1 MERDDRV
8 IGMAE
13 AREAMKAAKKPI
25 GRPRRFGRFEE
36 FEASLPAQTGKR
48 AAYCDGIGIYKGA
61 KTTTVFV
68 KITLPK
74 GGVFRKRS
82 IPPGDAVEIKL
93 GKRSSWDWPE
103 LILERDRLQRLADKG
118 LPLEADEVPHFAD
131 YAADWLERRKPTM
144 RSFGVTRGNV
154 NSALNP
160 SFGKKALNAI
170 SVSDVN
176 RWIGQQSKNLKS
188 SSVQRQLNT
197 FNAIMNDAVQAGLID
212 CNPSDR
218 ADKIRG
224 IEPRLRFVTDDEW
237 KHILATAE
245 KIEEG
250 QRDTKERVPQQTT
263 GWLKLL
269 LIWALNS
276 GMRRS
281 EIMNLTWSNVRKID
295 EETTVVEVLNTKTSK
310 PRYVTCTDEMKA
322 VIGELE
328 KLDRVEGDQRLFPIS
343 MTTLKR
349 TLSKL
354 WKKTGLDI
362 RLHDLRRTHATILVG
377 NNVDVRAVASRL
389 GHSGTAML
397 AQRYAVDR
405 GDMEAARAFN
415 AKRKS
420 DEASANQGDESGDQP
435 EEIGVRGSF
444 GRASFD

>member
-1 MERDDRV
+1 
-8 IGMAE
+8 
-13 AREAMKAAKKPI
+13 MKAAKRPI
-25 GRPRRFGRFEE
+25 GRPRRFARFEE

-48 AAYCDGIGIYKGA
+48 AAYCDCIGIYKGA
-61 KTTTVFV
+61 KTTSVFV

-74 GGVFRKRS
+74 GGIFRKRS

-103 LILERDRLQRLADKG
+103 LTLERDRLQGLADKG

-154 NSALNP
+154 KSALNP

-176 RWIGQQSKNLKS
+176 RWIGQQSKNLKPA
-188 SSVQRQLNT
+188 SVQRQLNT

-212 CNPSDR
+212 RNPSDR

-237 KHILATAE
+237 THILATAE
-245 KIEEG
+245 KIEAE
-250 QRDTKERVPQQTT
+250 QREAKKRVPQQTT
-263 GWLKLL
+263 GWLNLF

-281 EIMNLTWSNVRKID
+281 EIMSLTWSSVRKID
-295 EETTVVEVLNTKTSK
+295 QETTVVEVLNTKTSR
-310 PRYVTCTDEMKA
+310 PRHVTCTDEMKA
-322 VIGELE
+322 VLVQLE
-328 KLDRVEGDQRLFPIS
+328 QLDRAEGDQRLFPIS

-354 WKKTGLDI
+354 WKETGLDI

-389 GHSGTAML
+389 GHSNTAML

-405 GDMEAARAFN
+405 GDMAAARAFN
-415 AKRKS
+415 AKRRS
-420 DEASANQGDESGDQP
+420 DEESAKKGNGSG
-435 EEIGVRGSF
+435 EEPKEEGVRGSL
-444 GRASFD
+444 GRPSLRS